1 MKKVLKEE
9 KQLRQLRI
17 KTIKEFFL
25 SHKLLDHTPEELNS
39 SELKE
44 GTSHREIA
52 RIYWAI

>member
-44 GTSHREIA
+44 GTSHRETA
-52 RIYWAI
+52 RIY